1 MIIDQLILDD
11 LSAKAKTSPRLRMN
25 YDLRNSAEDKS
36 QRILNAIEPGTVMPI
51 HRHRSSS
58 ETVVCIRGHFQEC
71 FYDENGNLTDTIDM
85 VPGGL
90 VLNVPAGLWH
100 NLISLISGTI
110 LLSCK
115 DGPYEP
121 LNEEDVLERKP

>member
-1 MIIDQLILDD
+1 MIIDQQILDD
-11 LSAKAKTSPRLRMN
+11 LSEKAKKSPRLRAN
-25 YDLRNSAEDKS
+25 YDLRNSPEDSS
-36 QRILNAIEPGTVMPI
+36 QRILNAIEPGTVMQI
-51 HRHRSSS
+51 HRHKKTS

-71 FYDENGNLTDTIDM
+71 FYDEKGNLTDTIDM